1 MLKHSSAMQT
11 VVFVIVGMNN
21 RSSLH
26 LFIGVQP
33 TGCGSQP
40 LILWNSE
47 AVALAPPPTHAV
59 HKFHIFSLNALM
71 TVILPDCVLVYD
83 AESRLLFFAC
93 LCSYMAAS
101 ALASNPSTVKV
112 ESKST
117 GITPRLNERA

>member
-11 VVFVIVGMNN
+11 VVFIHVGMSSC
-21 RSSLH
+21 SSLH
-26 LFIGVQP
+26 VFIGVKP

-47 AVALAPPPTHAV
+47 AVALAPPLTHAV
-59 HKFHIFSLNALM
+59 HEFHIFFLNTLM
-71 TVILPDCVLVYD
+71 IVILPDCVLIYP

-93 LCSYMAAS
+93 LCSYIAAS
-101 ALASNPSTVKV
+101 ALVSNPSTVNV

>member
-1 MLKHSSAMQT
+1 MLKCSSAMQT
-11 VVFVIVGMNN
+11 VVFTQVGMSNC
-21 RSSLH
+21 SSLPI
-26 LFIGVQP
+26 FIGVKP

-40 LILWNSE
+40 LFLWNSE

-59 HKFHIFSLNALM
+59 HKFHIFLLNTLM
-71 TVILPDCVLVYD
+71 IVILPDCGSSYD

-101 ALASNPSTVKV
+101 ALASNPSTVNM